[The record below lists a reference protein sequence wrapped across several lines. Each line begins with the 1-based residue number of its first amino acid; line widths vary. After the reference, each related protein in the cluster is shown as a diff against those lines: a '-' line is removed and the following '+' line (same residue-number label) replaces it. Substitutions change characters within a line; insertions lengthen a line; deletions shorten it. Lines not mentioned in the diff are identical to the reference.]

1 MGDDATGQ
9 DAISRSRRETR
20 HLRDFWR
27 RCLIV
32 AATAIGSV
40 ALLWFLWTV
49 GHAVLLIFAAFLV
62 AVALDALARLLAR
75 LSGLSR
81 HTAVVAVLTLM
92 ALLAGA
98 AATLGTINVA
108 SQAPR
113 LQSQVAQSI
122 DQLQA
127 KLQHYQIAAD
137 LFDHSMGGQSGAGG
151 SGGDADQSL
160 GEQLTSEL
168 SSAASVTVTS
178 LTDLFVVLIIGIYL
192 ALRPS
197 LYYNGL
203 LRLFPPARQARA
215 DMIAHEAADAVRRW
229 LTGRAISMS
238 LVGLGSLIGLW
249 AIGIPFPMSL
259 ALLAGVLTFIP
270 YLGALVSAVP
280 ALLIAGMH
288 GFWPML
294 YVGVLYLVLHLIEG
308 YVLAPLIQRRA
319 ASIAP
324 AFLLSVQVLGG
335 AVAGVLGIA
344 LATPIALVI
353 AVVIQL
359 SYVRDV
365 IGEKPHLPGNAPRD

>member
-1 MGDDATGQ
+1 MADNTTEAT
-9 DAISRSRRETR
+9 AMSRSRRETR
-20 HLRDFWR
+20 DLRDFWR

-32 AATAIGSV
+32 AATAIGSI

-49 GHAVLLIFAAFLV
+49 GHAVLLIFSAFLV
-62 AVALDALARLLAR
+62 AVALDALARMVSKVTGLAR
-75 LSGLSR
+75 HS
-81 HTAVVAVLTLM
+81 AVIAVLTIM

-98 AATLGTINVA
+98 ATTLGTMNVA

-113 LQSQVAQSI
+113 LQNQIAQSI
-122 DQLQA
+122 DELQA
-127 KLQHYQIAAD
+127 KLQHYQIAAH
-137 LFDHSMGGQSGAGG
+137 LFGQSHSSASG
-151 SGGDADQSL
+151 SGSGNSL

-168 SSAASVTVTS
+168 SSALSVTITS

-192 ALRPS
+192 ALRPK
-197 LYYNGL
+197 LYYSGL
-203 LRLFPPARQARA
+203 LRLFPPTRQTRA
-215 DMIAHEAADAVRRW
+215 HMIAHEATDAVRRW

-238 LVGLGSLIGLW
+238 LVGLGSLAGLW

-259 ALLAGVLTFIP
+259 ALLAGLLTFIP
-270 YLGALVSAVP
+270 YLGALVSAIP

-288 GFWPML
+288 GIWPMF
-294 YVGVLYLVLHLIEG
+294 YVGALYLALHIIEG
-308 YVLAPLIQRRA
+308 YLLAPLIQRRA

-335 AVAGVLGIA
+335 ATAGVLGIA

-359 SYVRDV
+359 SYVQDV
-365 IGEKPHLPGNAPRD
+365 IGEEPHLPGNKSG